1 MEIKTSKLKDQ
12 RYRKFYFT
20 GIIVLIFFIV
30 FFTAQFFKAEHLF
43 GITSKISLL
52 EMFAFNT
59 SSPLKWYG
67 LTALSSFFLHYNF
80 LHLSINSILL
90 LILGPQFLAQ
100 IKKTNFIILILFIR
114 LVSLAFC
121 FVLASKKQIFL
132 GSSSALL
139 GLFSLWLLKTKK
151 YFLFSITLFILIYSL
166 VSKETNHLEA
176 KVHLFSYLLGVF
188 LYSLKRKPDW
198 I

>member
-1 MEIKTSKLKDQ
+1 MGIKTSKLKDQ

-20 GIIVLIFFIV
+20 GIIVLVFFIV
-30 FFTAQFFKAEHLF
+30 FFTTQLFKTEHLF
-43 GITSKISLL
+43 GITSKDSLL
-52 EMFAFNT
+52 EIFAFNT
-59 SSPLKWYG
+59 STPLKWYG
-67 LTALSSFFLHYNF
+67 LTVLSSFFLHYNF
-80 LHLSINSILL
+80 LHLSMNSILL
-90 LILGPQFLAQ
+90 LILGPQFLGQ
-100 IKKTNFIILILFIR
+100 IKKTNFIVLILSLH

-121 FVLASKKQIFL
+121 FILAPKKQIFL

-151 YFLFSITLFILIYSL
+151 YFLFSITLLILIYDL

-188 LYSLKRKPDW
+188 LYSLRRKPNW
-198 I
+198 V